1 MDNPLLSSN
10 SALLIRKLRKKKL
23 TIKSNLIE
31 KTSIDRT
38 KFHNYKD
45 LDKSFNYKS
54 NDTTKSI
61 FPSLSSIKTKYYTK
75 VNSRTSSIKEDN
87 NDEKDSKNKI
97 KSKLYNKQ
105 RITLKLPE
113 KVENFKKVR
122 NHLLKRENNY
132 YKTENNQKII
142 FNNIGINYH
151 KMKYNNN
158 TLKRSV
164 EKKDTQTNKE
174 INKLNNNIKVLL
186 VKNNKL
192 QNEKNENE
200 SKIEILEQKIDKLI
214 TYIKNNDILNQKDK
228 IIFLENE
235 NNFLKKENEQ
245 LKNELKLKNEI
256 ISSLQK
262 KNEQFDET
270 KNKIIYNKQINI
282 NKKNIDSNDND
293 NDNDIDME
301 KLRKISI
308 DPDDI

>member
-1 MDNPLLSSN
+1 MDNNLLLSSN

-23 TIKSNLIE
+23 TLKSNLIE
-31 KTSIDRT
+31 KTSIDRS

-45 LDKSFNYKS
+45 LEKSFNYKS

-61 FPSLSSIKTKYYTK
+61 FPSLSSIKSKSKYYSK
-75 VNSRTSSIKEDN
+75 VNSSDSSPKDDN
-87 NDEKDSKNKI
+87 NLKNSKNKI
-97 KSKLYNKQ
+97 KTKLYNKQ
-105 RITLKLPE
+105 KINLKLPE
-113 KVENFKKVR
+113 KVDNFKKVR
-122 NHLLKRENNY
+122 NHMLKRENNY
-132 YKTENNQKII
+132 FKTENNQKII

-158 TLKRSV
+158 NLGRSI
-164 EKKDTQTNKE
+164 EKKGTQTNKE

-192 QNEKNENE
+192 QNEKSENK

-214 TYIKNNDILNQKDK
+214 TYIKNNEELNQKDK
-228 IIFLENE
+228 IISLENE
-235 NNFLKKENEQ
+235 IIFFKKENEE

-262 KNEQFDET
+262 KNNQIDEIKKINNNNRIT
-270 KNKIIYNKQINI
+270 NKNEKNMNFIN
-282 NKKNIDSNDND
+282 
-293 NDNDIDME
+293 NDIDME
-301 KLRKISI
+301 KLKQISI